1 MKTWTRKH
9 GSQRASA
16 AKKVTVLEP
25 GAITATGDG
34 HEPILWFRVGDVWTA
49 IEFENEGE
57 VRVLASAAA
66 YIYRSVAK

>member
-25 GAITATGDG
+25 GAITAAGDAI
-34 HEPILWFRVGDVWTA
+34 EPILWFRVDDVWTA

-57 VRVLASAAA
+57 AKVLM
-66 YIYRSVAK
+66 SVAAHILRWVAK